1 MTIQIEVAKYGV
13 GVLFP
18 HGVTK
23 IYILGPGRNIYT
35 RPNYP
40 SIILKKSVHSPET
53 FLPKV

>member
-40 SIILKKSVHSPET
+40 SII
-53 FLPKV
+53 